1 MALFRILRSET
12 ARLLIAGFL
21 VAGAG
26 LMLTQPDP
34 AQADTPTTATS
45 QAR

>member
-1 MALFRILRSET
+1 MLRTET

-34 AQADTPTTATS
+34 AQADTPIASTHQT
-45 QAR
+45 R